1 MNKKTLSRIA
11 TVYTILVLGGF
22 IIYAYTIQENW
33 IIDTQKYFNQII
45 TFVVLASI
53 GLILAG
59 ISAASLR
66 DEGKKVSKKAVYAG
80 LSIAVF
86 FLLWRISL
94 GLL

>member
-11 TVYTILVLGGF
+11 AVYTILVLGGF
-22 IIYAYTIQENW
+22 LIYAFTIQENW
-33 IIDTQKYFNQII
+33 IIVV

-66 DEGKKVSKKAVYAG
+66 DEGKKVSKKAIYTG

-86 FLLWRISL
+86 FLLWRVSM

>member
-86 FLLWRISL
+86 FLLWRISM

>member
-11 TVYTILVLGGF
+11 AVYTILVLGGF
-22 IIYAYTIQENW
+22 LIYAFTIQENW
-33 IIDTQKYFNQII
+33 IIDTQKYFNQIV

-66 DEGKKVSKKAVYAG
+66 DEGKKVSKKAVYTG

-86 FLLWRISL
+86 FLLWRISM